1 MSVHYSSSTELWA
14 TPWALF
20 RELDGEF
27 GFTVDVCAI
36 AENAKCPRF
45 FSPDEDGLLQRWEGV
60 CWMNPP
66 YGKVIGGW
74 MAKARDEAACGATVV
89 CLVPARTD
97 TAWWHDLVWDAAKHR
112 TREGVEVR
120 FLKGRISF
128 GGERDGQRGH
138 DAPFPSALVIY
149 RPRPKAQAA

>member
-1 MSVHYSSSTELWA
+1 MGVHFSSATELWA

-20 RELDGEF
+20 RELDAEF

-36 AENAKCPRF
+36 AENAKCRRF

-66 YGKVIGGW
+66 YGKVIGDW
-74 MAKARDEAACGATVV
+74 MAKAKDEAEHGATVV

-97 TAWWHDLVWDAAKHR
+97 TAWWHDLVWDLKHHQP
-112 TREGVEVR
+112 REGVEVR
-120 FLKGRISF
+120 FLRGRIKFQDSANAS
-128 GGERDGQRGH
+128 
-138 DAPFPSALVIY
+138 APFPSALIIY
-149 RPRPKAQAA
+149 RPSPTANAAAA